1 MEIENVLEVEFKEIW
16 DDNFAWR
23 ITKQNE
29 DILERGRFGD
39 YDLGVNSTYYPD
51 FSKGANILYIK
62 GTNEDSD
69 DRINI
74 CTTEGKE
81 IIEKKVKAINEK
93 YGIIKKWRAIRR
105 ERYYYINSM
114 LQIDKDLDYRT
125 IDDDTRY
132 INNNYF
138 KTEELAE
145 KFRDKLIEVL
155 KNND

>member
-51 FSKGANILYIK
+51 FSTGVNILYIR

-69 DRINI
+69 GRINI
-74 CTTEGKE
+74 CTTERKE

-145 KFRDKLIEVL
+145 EFRDKLIEVL
-155 KNND
+155 KDNK